1 MEFVG
6 RHVMMDATVSDISRI
21 NAIQP
26 IYDYMEE
33 VAKKLD
39 MTLVYPPIVAR
50 FPFAQSEL
58 EQFVKKL
65 SEENVKSKTLQF
77 MEETLRRRATD
88 DSGVSGVS
96 IWLESHCTIH
106 TWPEENFFS
115 LDAYSCK
122 DFDPMVALELTVKWF
137 NVDYASF
144 VDVERFI
151 GGPCKIR
158 AYEYRNGELVPCQ
171 PSVPNI
177 SSASL

>member
-6 RHVMMDATVSDISRI
+6 RHIMMDATVFDISRI
-21 NAIQP
+21 NSIQP
-26 IYDYMEE
+26 VYDYMEE
-33 VAKKLD
+33 LARKLD

-65 SEENVKSKTLQF
+65 SEENVRSKTLEF
-77 MEETLRRRATD
+77 MEETLKRRATE

-106 TWPEENFFS
+106 TWPEEKFFS

-122 DFDPMVALELTVKWF
+122 DFNPMDAFELTVKWF
-137 NVDYASF
+137 KVDYASF
-144 VDVERFI
+144 VDVERYI
-151 GGPCKIR
+151 GGPCKIK
-158 AYEYRNGELVPCQ
+158 AYEYKDGELRPCQ
-171 PSVPNI
+171 PS
-177 SSASL
+177 LDF

>member
-6 RHVMMDATVSDISRI
+6 RHIMMDAVVSDIRPI
-21 NAIQP
+21 NTIQP

-33 VAKKLD
+33 LARKLD

-65 SEENVKSKTLQF
+65 SEENVKSTTLKI
-77 MEETLRRRATD
+77 MEETLKRRATE
-88 DSGVSGVS
+88 DSGISGVS

-106 TWPEENFFS
+106 TWPEEKFFS

-137 NVDYASF
+137 KVEYASF
-144 VDVERFI
+144 VDVERYI

-158 AYEYRNGELVPCQ
+158 AYEFRDGQLVSCE
-171 PSVPNI
+171 PSLPKTAK
-177 SSASL
+177 ASL

>member
-6 RHVMMDATVSDISRI
+6 RHVMMDAVVYDISKV
-21 NAIQP
+21 NSIQP

-33 VAKKLD
+33 LARKID
-39 MTLVYPPIVAR
+39 MTLVYPPIVAK

-65 SEENVKSKTLQF
+65 SEENVKSRTLEF
-77 MEETLRRRATD
+77 MEETLKRRATE

-106 TWPEENFFS
+106 TWPEEEFFS

-122 DFDPMVALELTVKWF
+122 DFDPMVVFDFTVKWF
-137 NVDYASF
+137 NVKYASF
-144 VDVERFI
+144 VDVERYI
-151 GGPCKIR
+151 GGPCTIK
-158 AYEYRNGELVPCQ
+158 AYEYKDGELVECE
-171 PSVPNI
+171 PSL
-177 SSASL
+177 SK

>member
-6 RHVMMDATVSDISRI
+6 RHIMMDATVKDIGRI

-33 VAKKLD
+33 LARQLD

-65 SEENVKSKTLQF
+65 SEENVKSRTLEF
-77 MEETLRRRATD
+77 MEETLKRRATE

-106 TWPEENFFS
+106 TWPEEKFFS

-122 DFDPMVALELTVKWF
+122 DFDPMVAFELTIKWF
-137 NVDYASF
+137 NVEYASF
-144 VDVERFI
+144 VDVERYI
-151 GGPCKIR
+151 GGPCMIK
-158 AYEYRNGELVPCQ
+158 AYEYKDGELKPCE
-171 PSVPNI
+171 PSI
-177 SSASL
+177 STK

>member
-6 RHVMMDATVSDISRI
+6 RHIMMDAIVSDITRI
-21 NAIQP
+21 NTIQP

-33 VAKKLD
+33 LSRRID

-58 EQFVKKL
+58 EQFVKRL
-65 SEENVKSKTLQF
+65 SEENVKSRTLEI
-77 MEETLRRRATD
+77 MEEVLKRRATE

-106 TWPEENFFS
+106 TWPEEEFFS

-122 DFDPMVALELTVKWF
+122 DFDPMVAFEFTVKWF
-137 NVDYASF
+137 NVKYASF
-144 VDVERFI
+144 VDVERYI
-151 GGPCKIR
+151 GGPCKIK
-158 AYEYRNGELVPCQ
+158 AYEYKDGKLTPCT
-171 PSVPNI
+171 PSIVK
-177 SSASL
+177 

>member
-6 RHVMMDATVSDISRI
+6 RHIMMDATVFDISRI
-21 NAIQP
+21 NSIQP
-26 IYDYMEE
+26 VYDYMEE
-33 VAKKLD
+33 LARKLD

-65 SEENVKSKTLQF
+65 SEENVKSKTLEF
-77 MEETLRRRATD
+77 MEETLKRRATE

-106 TWPEENFFS
+106 TWPEEKFFS

-122 DFDPMVALELTVKWF
+122 DFNPMDAFELTVKWF
-137 NVDYASF
+137 KVEYASF
-144 VDVERFI
+144 VDVERYV
-151 GGPCKIR
+151 GGPCIIK
-158 AYEYRNGELVPCQ
+158 AYEYKDGALRPCQ
-171 PSVPNI
+171 PS
-177 SSASL
+177 LKE

>member
-6 RHVMMDATVSDISRI
+6 RHVMMDASVNDVEKIT
-21 NAIQP
+21 AIQS
-26 IYDYMEE
+26 IYNYMEE
-33 VAKKLD
+33 MARQLD

-65 SEENVKSKTLQF
+65 SDENVKSKTLEF
-77 MEETLRRRATD
+77 MEETLKRRATE
-88 DSGVSGVS
+88 DSGISGVS

-122 DFDPMVALELTVKWF
+122 DFEPMIAFELTKKWF
-137 NVDYASF
+137 DVEYTSF
-144 VDVERFI
+144 VDIKRYI
-151 GGPCKIR
+151 GGPCEIK
-158 AYEYRNGELVPCQ
+158 AYEYKGGELIPCE
-171 PSVPNI
+171 PSIPVK
-177 SSASL
+177 

>member
-6 RHVMMDATVSDISRI
+6 RHVMMDAVVSDISRI
-21 NAIQP
+21 NTIQP

-33 VAKKLD
+33 LARRLD

-65 SEENVKSKTLQF
+65 SEENVKSRTLEF
-77 MEETLRRRATD
+77 MEETLKRRATE

-106 TWPEENFFS
+106 TWPEEDFFS

-122 DFDPMVALELTVKWF
+122 DFDPMVAFEFTVKWF
-137 NVDYASF
+137 KVKYASF
-144 VDVERFI
+144 VDVERYI
-151 GGPCKIR
+151 GGPCVIK
-158 AYEYRNGELVPCQ
+158 AYEYKDCELVECK
-171 PSVPNI
+171 PSVVK
-177 SSASL
+177 